1 MIASIGAAEPAAW
14 REAGAAAFCAAA
26 VGLGERTRLLTFSVD
41 SHGAGVGPK
50 TEDYEVME
58 LTGPGSLKAALAEV
72 RHLHLAAFPPLSETT
87 MALLAR
93 AVATAR
99 SASATLSVGL
109 ARPEQI
115 IEHGRRGVTQE
126 LAALRPELL
135 FASEAGGALLTA
147 PLSELCEV
155 PVLSIESGGLRVF
168 DRHVPALHRLNSGGA
183 ALTAAFCVA
192 YLEGATPLE
201 AAGRAVLLGRAAA
214 SDGER
219 RADRALR
226 GGPA

>member
-1 MIASIGAAEPAAW
+1 MIASIGAAEPATW

-26 VGLGERTRLLTFSVD
+26 VGLGERTRLLTLSAG
-41 SHGAGVGPK
+41 SPGAGEVPK
-50 TEDYEVME
+50 TEDYEVLE
-58 LTGPGSLKAALAEV
+58 LTGPGSLKAGLAEV
-72 RHLHLAAFPPLSETT
+72 RHLHLAAVPPLSEAT

-99 SASATLSVGL
+99 SASATLSVSL
-109 ARPEQI
+109 AGPEQI
-115 IEHGRRGVTQE
+115 IQHGRRRLTQE

-135 FASEAGGALLTA
+135 FASEAGDALLTA
-147 PLSELCEV
+147 PLSELCVV
-155 PVLSIESGGLRVF
+155 PVVSIESGGLRVF
-168 DRHVPALHRLNSGGA
+168 DRQVPALHRLNSGGA

-214 SDGER
+214 SDGKR
-219 RADRALR
+219 RPERALR
-226 GGPA
+226 GPA